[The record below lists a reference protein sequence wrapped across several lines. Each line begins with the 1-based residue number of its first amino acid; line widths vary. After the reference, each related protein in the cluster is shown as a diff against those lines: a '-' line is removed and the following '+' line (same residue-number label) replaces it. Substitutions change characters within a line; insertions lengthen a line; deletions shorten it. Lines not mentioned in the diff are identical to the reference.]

1 MTRRRLLSASSRD
14 ALFEIPS
21 DPASLERFYILA
33 EDDLDLIRSRRTC
46 RPVLD

>member
-21 DPASLERFYILA
+21 DSASLERFYILA
-33 EDDLDLIRSRRTC
+33 TLHDSRVVEGAR
-46 RPVLD
+46 R